1 MILRRLATN
10 FRAQNWTAISIEFV
24 LLVTGVFL
32 GLQASN
38 WNQDRQEKQELRALL
53 SQLQGELARFDSY
66 LGSIRT
72 YYAVTDRY
80 AALAAAGWS
89 GKAAV
94 SDEDFVI
101 AAYQASQITAASND
115 AATWGVIFGADRLR
129 KIEDVALRNGLTRIM
144 TFDYGTVS
152 LNSVSTPYRQNVR
165 RAIPDHIQKLIR
177 GHCGDKR
184 VGSVG
189 SSHFT
194 LPERCDLPLS
204 PDDAASAAERLRA
217 KSTLQDDLYWHQAAV
232 ANQLVN
238 VETLRELSRDVLR
251 RSEHY

>member
-10 FRAQNWTAISIEFV
+10 LRAQNWTAISIEFV

-38 WNQDRQEKQELRALL
+38 WNQNRQERQELRALL
-53 SQLQGELARFDSY
+53 SQLKGELSRFDSY
-66 LGSIRT
+66 LGSIGT

-89 GKAAV
+89 GKQVV

-165 RAIPDHIQKLIR
+165 SVIPDDIQKLIR
-177 GHCGDKR
+177 SHCGDRR

-189 SSHFT
+189 SSHFA
-194 LPERCDLPLS
+194 LPGQCDLPIS
-204 PDDAASAAERLRA
+204 PEEAAFAAKRLRA
-217 KSTLQDDLYWHQAAV
+217 KPSLQDDLYWHQAAV
-232 ANQLVN
+232 ANQLAN
-238 VETLRELSRDVLR
+238 VETLRELSRDVLK
-251 RSEHY
+251 RSDRY